1 MFRYNM
7 NILGMV
13 SVKVSLM
20 IESLFWDDL
29 RVFVFMLVFV
39 VIVEKERK
47 NEKLV
52 V

>member
-1 MFRYNM
+1 MFRYKK

-47 NEKLV
+47 NEKLLV
-52 V
+52 

>member
-47 NEKLV
+47 NEKLLS
-52 V
+52 